1 MDKQQ
6 IAVALQQS
14 SLFSSLDEEAL
25 NRIAARVKVRQFF
38 PHDVIVWQGQ
48 PSTALF
54 MINNGIVAVRR
65 VVREKESTLAYL
77 MPGNTFGE
85 VGILENQARSAS
97 VVALSEVDV
106 LVIRR
111 EDFVEIM
118 HQYPVVSIELAK
130 TLGRYLMQSNRR
142 LSQEGS
148 DSKLILIFNTEE
160 NAGGTS
166 IGNLIAEHISQELSQ
181 TVGYLE
187 YPNPWRALN
196 GYQLPKGRSVYH
208 HASGYDIILP
218 LADGYLP
225 ASTRVT
231 LLYDKLRETY
241 DTVIFKVQG
250 GPDGATEP
258 LLEHATQIMII
269 AAPTEEA
276 REEVR
281 HWQQRLKGKIRPE
294 ETGVVVL
301 VNRHKPAHKD
311 MPAFPE
317 ADFDLPYLP
326 EFPMFELPHRT
337 QPEIPESLERVI
349 HQVTLRLERTNS
361 LGIFIPTTKAVDES
375 TDTSA
380 HRDRTLKFMAERF
393 GGATCKIASGVWN
406 SEKLGLVGEVIYI
419 VHSYIT
425 QADMNQHLDDVVSY
439 IKTLKK
445 ELQQE
450 AMALEVNNKLTLI

>member
-1 MDKQQ
+1 MDQKQ
-6 IAVALQQS
+6 IVTALQQS
-14 SLFSSLDEEAL
+14 SLFSALDQEAL
-25 NRIAARVKVRQFF
+25 SRIAQRVKVRQFF

-54 MINNGIVAVRR
+54 LIHNGIVAVRR

-111 EDFVEIM
+111 EDFVEMM
-118 HQYPVVSIELAK
+118 HQYPAVSIELAK

-142 LSQEGS
+142 LSQEGA

-160 NAGGTS
+160 NGGGTS
-166 IGNLIAEHISQELSQ
+166 IGNLMAEHIAQELGQ

-187 YPNPWRALN
+187 YPNPFRALN
-196 GYQLPKGRSVYH
+196 GFQLPKGRNIYH
-208 HASGYDIILP
+208 HASGYDIVLP
-218 LADGYLP
+218 QSDGYLP

-231 LLYDKLRETY
+231 LLYDKLRDTY
-241 DTVIFKVQG
+241 ESVIFKVQG

-269 AAPTEEA
+269 AAPTQEA
-276 REEVR
+276 REEVQR
-281 HWQQRLKGKIRPE
+281 WQQTLKGKIRPE
-294 ETGVVVL
+294 ETGVLVL
-301 VNRHKPAHKD
+301 MNRHKPEHKD
-311 MPAFPE
+311 MPIYPE
-317 ADFDLPYLP
+317 ADFDLPYL
-326 EFPMFELPHRT
+326 EDFPMFELPHRRQT
-337 QPEIPESLERVI
+337 EIPEHLDRVLS
-349 HQVTLRLERTNS
+349 QMTLRLERTNS
-361 LGIFIPTTKAVDES
+361 LGIFIPTTKDVDE
-375 TDTSA
+375 TADTSTY
-380 HRDRTLKFMAERF
+380 RDEALKFMAERF
-393 GGATCKIASGVWN
+393 GGATCKVASGVWN

-425 QADMNQHLDDVVSY
+425 QADLNQHLDEVVAY
-439 IKTLKK
+439 IKELKK

>member
-1 MDKQQ
+1 MDKKQ
-6 IAVALQQS
+6 IASALQQS
-14 SLFSSLDEEAL
+14 PLFSSLEADAL
-25 NRIAARVKVRQFF
+25 ARIASRVKVRQFF
-38 PHDVIVWQGQ
+38 PLDVIVWQGQ
-48 PSTALF
+48 PSTSLF
-54 MINNGIVAVRR
+54 LINNGIVAVRR

-118 HQYPVVSIELAK
+118 HQYPAVSIELAK

-142 LSQEGS
+142 LSQEGN

-160 NAGGTS
+160 NGGGTS
-166 IGNLIAEHISQELSQ
+166 IGNLMAEHISQELNQ

-208 HASGYDIILP
+208 HASGYDIVLP
-218 LADGYLP
+218 QADGYLP

-231 LLYDKLRETY
+231 LLYDKLRDTY
-241 DTVIFKVQG
+241 ESVIFKVQG

-276 REEVR
+276 RQEVQR
-281 HWQQRLKGKIRPE
+281 WQQRLKGKIRPE

-301 VNRHKPAHKD
+301 INRHKETFKD
-311 MPAFPE
+311 IPAFPE
-317 ADFDLPYLP
+317 ADFELPYLP
-326 EFPMFELPHRT
+326 NFPLFELPHRKQT
-337 QPEIPESLERVI
+337 EVPEALERVI
-349 HQVTLRLERTNS
+349 HQMSLRLERTNS
-361 LGIFIPTTKAVDES
+361 LGIFIPTTQAVDTA
-375 TDTSA
+375 TDTSGY
-380 HRDRTLKFMAERF
+380 RDRTLKFMAERF
-393 GGATCKIASGVWN
+393 GGATCKEASGVWN

-419 VHSYIT
+419 IHSYIT
-425 QADMNQHLDDVVSY
+425 QADLNDHLDEVVSY
-439 IKTLKK
+439 IKELKK